1 MMEHPPFTTVEVF
14 QLRRKGRPVAFALSV
29 GAIRSQIPTCGTGY
43 EVVSEWQ
50 VVGTV
55 EGRVFDWSKR
65 GGHSF
70 TPKIHWNCPQCGQE
84 WWEDFTENT
93 ENPHFAASGCA
104 CVEWWLVHWDRSQ
117 AARELT
123 TQ

>member
-1 MMEHPPFTTVEVF
+1 MEHAPFTTVEVF
-14 QLRRKGRPVAFALSV
+14 QLRRKGRPVAFALSE
-29 GAIRSQIPTCGTGY
+29 GAIRSQIPTRGTGY
-43 EVVSEWQ
+43 EVISERQ

-65 GGHSF
+65 GEHAF

-84 WWEDFTENT
+84 WWEDFTENI
-93 ENPHFAASGCA
+93 ENPHFAGSGCA

-123 TQ
+123 TP